1 MSLEPI
7 VAEIRAIREQ
17 IAADCDYDFHKMC
30 QRGEEL
36 LHQWNGK
43 IVNKEELDRS
53 RRPRAVAQYRTT
65 HPV

>member
-1 MSLEPI
+1 MFLEPI

-30 QRGEEL
+30 QRGEEVL
-36 LHQWNGK
+36 RQWNGK

-53 RRPRAVAQYRTT
+53 RHPRAVGENHTT
-65 HPV
+65 HSV